1 MFPQPELS
9 SRERKAKIV
18 IEWEEATKRTVYL
31 RYYSQ
36 HLPPGIF
43 TAKPLPPKRTNTD
56 PWPYT
61 CASIGTGRKALSC
74 MGNILAA
81 HFVIIS

>member
-31 RYYSQ
+31 RYIIASTYLWAFSQ
-36 HLPPGIF
+36 RNPCHPRGQTQIPGLTHVPP
-43 TAKPLPPKRTNTD
+43 
-56 PWPYT
+56 
-61 CASIGTGRKALSC
+61 
-74 MGNILAA
+74 LAQGGKHSA
-81 HFVIIS
+81 VWETF